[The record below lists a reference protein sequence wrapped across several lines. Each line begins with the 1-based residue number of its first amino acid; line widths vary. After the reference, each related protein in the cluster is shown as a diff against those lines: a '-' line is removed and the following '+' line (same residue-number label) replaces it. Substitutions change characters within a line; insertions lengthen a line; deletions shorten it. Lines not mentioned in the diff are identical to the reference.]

1 VAGGR
6 STVLPPLALVGV
18 VGLLV
23 AGTAAATAAGLPALV
38 GAGMGRP
45 VTVIGATA
53 VCPDLRQGGGVTTRV
68 SAGSAATSS
77 EGSIQTQRLSP
88 SGPRLRRAAVRPGQV
103 SAGFGGDVSRDG
115 VVVTARGPLA
125 GGLEVEQLT
134 RGDRAAD
141 RGFAGLRRGP
151 PSSEAW
157 FVGGGGAAAG
167 ERGLLVLAN
176 SDDAPALVDV
186 AVFSSTGAQDPRR
199 GAGLAVA
206 PHSRTFV
213 QLDTLAAG
221 KDLLTVHVRTRR
233 GRVVAALRHAR
244 YDGQVP
250 GGVEWVP
257 QSQPPAT
264 TVVVPGVPAGP
275 GRRYALITNPGPD
288 DTTVSV
294 QVTTGDGQFLPTGL
308 EAVRVPAGHTLR
320 ERLDALTDTSGLAL
334 RVVSS
339 GGPVLAGGYVLDTS
353 DSGPV
358 SEISYTAGSAPLSGP
373 ALLTDVDLDESRQE
387 TLLLSTL
394 GAAPA
399 SVLLRPV
406 AISGSTTRLP
416 RATTVRVPAG
426 RTITVDL
433 VSLIVGATQ
442 GRFALEVVAAAGSAP
457 VYAARYLRESG
468 PDGPLTTLLD
478 LQSPAQQVL
487 RPAVVRDPGAA
498 G

>member
-23 AGTAAATAAGLPALV
+23 AGTAAATAAGLPALAGV
-38 GAGMGRP
+38 GTGRP

-53 VCPDLRQGGGVTTRV
+53 VCPDLRQGVGLTTRV
-68 SAGSAATSS
+68 SAGSAATST

-115 VVVTARGPLA
+115 MVVTARGPLA

-141 RGFAGLRRGP
+141 RGFAGLRCGP

-157 FVGGGGAAAG
+157 FVGGGAAAG
-167 ERGLLVLAN
+167 ERALLVLAN

-221 KDLLTVHVRTRR
+221 KDLLAVHVRTRR
-233 GRVVAALRHAR
+233 GRLAAALRYTR

-264 TVVVPGVPAGP
+264 TVVVPGVPVGP
-275 GRRYALITNPGPD
+275 GHRYALITNPGPD

-294 QVTTGDGQFLPTGL
+294 QVTTSDGQFLPTGL
-308 EAVRVPAGHTLR
+308 EAVRVAAGHTVR

-353 DSGPV
+353 DTGPV

-416 RATTVRVPAG
+416 GASTVRVPAG

-442 GRFALEVVAAAGSAP
+442 GRFALEVVPAAGSAP

>member
-1 VAGGR
+1 MAGGR

-23 AGTAAATAAGLPALV
+23 AGTAAATAAGLPALAGV
-38 GAGMGRP
+38 GTGRP

-53 VCPDLRQGGGVTTRV
+53 VCPDLRQGVGVTTRV
-68 SAGSAATSS
+68 SAGSAATST
-77 EGSIQTQRLSP
+77 EGSIETQRLSP

-103 SAGFGGDVSRDG
+103 SAGFGGDVSGDG

-141 RGFAGLRRGP
+141 RGFAGLRCGP

-157 FVGGGGAAAG
+157 FVGGGAAAG
-167 ERGLLVLAN
+167 ERGLLVLSN

-199 GAGLAVA
+199 GAGLVVA
-206 PHSRTFV
+206 PHSRTIV

-221 KDLLTVHVRTRR
+221 KDLLAVHVRTRR
-233 GRVVAALRHAR
+233 GRVAAALRHTR

-275 GRRYALITNPGPD
+275 GRRYALIANPGPD

-294 QVTTGDGQFLPTGL
+294 QVTTSDGQFLPTGL
-308 EAVRVPAGHTLR
+308 EAVRVPAGHTVR

-353 DSGPV
+353 DTGPV
-358 SEISYTAGSAPLSGP
+358 SEVSYTAGSAPLSGP

-394 GAAPA
+394 GTAPA
-399 SVLLRPV
+399 SVRLRPV

-426 RTITVDL
+426 RTTTVDL

-442 GRFALEVVAAAGSAP
+442 GRFALEVVPAAGSAP

-487 RPAVVRDPGAA
+487 RPTVVRDPGAA

>member
-1 VAGGR
+1 
-6 STVLPPLALVGV
+6 
-18 VGLLV
+18 
-23 AGTAAATAAGLPALV
+23 
-38 GAGMGRP
+38 M
-45 VTVIGATA
+45 
-53 VCPDLRQGGGVTTRV
+53 
-68 SAGSAATSS
+68 
-77 EGSIQTQRLSP
+77 
-88 SGPRLRRAAVRPGQV
+88 
-103 SAGFGGDVSRDG
+103 
-115 VVVTARGPLA
+115 VVTARGPLA

-141 RGFAGLRRGP
+141 RGFAGLRCGP

-157 FVGGGGAAAG
+157 FVGGGAAAG

-213 QLDTLAAG
+213 QLDALAAG
-221 KDLLTVHVRTRR
+221 KDLLAVHVRTRR
-233 GRVVAALRHAR
+233 GRVAAALRHTR

-264 TVVVPGVPAGP
+264 TVVVPGVPVGP

-294 QVTTGDGQFLPTGL
+294 QVTTSDGQFLPTGL
-308 EAVRVPAGHTLR
+308 EAVRVPAGHTVR

-353 DSGPV
+353 DTGPV

-416 RATTVRVPAG
+416 GATTVRVPAG

-442 GRFALEVVAAAGSAP
+442 GRFALEVVPAAGSAP
-457 VYAARYLRESG
+457 STPRSTCAR
-468 PDGPLTTLLD
+468 
-478 LQSPAQQVL
+478 
-487 RPAVVRDPGAA
+487 AVRTGR
-498 G
+498 

>member
-23 AGTAAATAAGLPALV
+23 AGTAAATAAGLPALAGV
-38 GAGMGRP
+38 GTGRP

-53 VCPDLRQGGGVTTRV
+53 VCPDLRQGVGLTTRV
-68 SAGSAATSS
+68 SAGSAATST

-115 VVVTARGPLA
+115 MVVTARGPLA

-141 RGFAGLRRGP
+141 WGFAGLRCGP

-157 FVGGGGAAAG
+157 FVGGGAAAG
-167 ERGLLVLAN
+167 ERALLVLAN

-221 KDLLTVHVRTRR
+221 KDLLAVHVRTRR
-233 GRVVAALRHAR
+233 GRLAAALRYTR

-264 TVVVPGVPAGP
+264 TVVVPGVPVGP
-275 GRRYALITNPGPD
+275 GYRYALITNPGPD

-294 QVTTGDGQFLPTGL
+294 QVTTSDGQFLPTGL
-308 EAVRVPAGHTLR
+308 EAVRVAAGHTVR

-353 DSGPV
+353 DTGPV

-416 RATTVRVPAG
+416 GASTVRVPAG

-442 GRFALEVVAAAGSAP
+442 GRFALEVVPAAGSAP

>member
-23 AGTAAATAAGLPALV
+23 AGTAAATAAGLPALAGV
-38 GAGMGRP
+38 GTGRP

-53 VCPDLRQGGGVTTRV
+53 VCPDLRQGVGVTTRV
-68 SAGSAATSS
+68 SAGSAATST
-77 EGSIQTQRLSP
+77 EGSIETQRLSP

-103 SAGFGGDVSRDG
+103 SAGFGGDVSGDG

-141 RGFAGLRRGP
+141 RGFAGLRCGP

-157 FVGGGGAAAG
+157 FVGGGAAAG
-167 ERGLLVLAN
+167 ERGLLVLSN

-199 GAGLAVA
+199 GAGLVVA
-206 PHSRTFV
+206 PHSRTIV

-221 KDLLTVHVRTRR
+221 KDLLAVHVRTRR
-233 GRVVAALRHAR
+233 GRVAAALRHTR

-275 GRRYALITNPGPD
+275 GRRYALIANPGPD

-294 QVTTGDGQFLPTGL
+294 QVTTSDGQFLPTGL
-308 EAVRVPAGHTLR
+308 EAVRVPAGHTVR

-353 DSGPV
+353 DTGPV
-358 SEISYTAGSAPLSGP
+358 SEVSYTAGSAPLSGP

-394 GAAPA
+394 GTAPA
-399 SVLLRPV
+399 SVRLRPV

-426 RTITVDL
+426 RTTTVDL

-442 GRFALEVVAAAGSAP
+442 GRFALEVVPAAGSAP

-468 PDGPLTTLLD
+468 PDGPLTTLLG

-487 RPAVVRDPGAA
+487 RPTVVRDPGAA

>member
-23 AGTAAATAAGLPALV
+23 AGTAAATAAGLPALAGV
-38 GAGMGRP
+38 GTGRP

-53 VCPDLRQGGGVTTRV
+53 VCPDLRQGVGLTTRV
-68 SAGSAATSS
+68 SAGSAATST

-115 VVVTARGPLA
+115 MVVTARGPLA

-141 RGFAGLRRGP
+141 RGFAGLRCGP

-157 FVGGGGAAAG
+157 FVGGGAAAG
-167 ERGLLVLAN
+167 ERALLVLAN

-221 KDLLTVHVRTRR
+221 KDLLAVHVRTRR
-233 GRVVAALRHAR
+233 GRVAAALRHTR

-264 TVVVPGVPAGP
+264 TVVVPGVPVGP
-275 GRRYALITNPGPD
+275 GHRYALITNPGPD

-294 QVTTGDGQFLPTGL
+294 QVTTSDGQFLPTGL
-308 EAVRVPAGHTLR
+308 EAVRVAAGHTVR

-353 DSGPV
+353 DTGPV

-416 RATTVRVPAG
+416 GASTVRVPAG

-433 VSLIVGATQ
+433 ASLIVGATQ
-442 GRFALEVVAAAGSAP
+442 GRFALEVVPTAGSAP

>member
-1 VAGGR
+1 VVGGR

-23 AGTAAATAAGLPALV
+23 AGTAAATAAGLPALAGV
-38 GAGMGRP
+38 GTGRP

-53 VCPDLRQGGGVTTRV
+53 VCPDLRQGVGVTTRV
-68 SAGSAATSS
+68 SAGSAATST

-115 VVVTARGPLA
+115 VVVMARGPLA

-141 RGFAGLRRGP
+141 RGFAGLRCGP

-157 FVGGGGAAAG
+157 FVGGGAAAG
-167 ERGLLVLAN
+167 ERSLLVLAN

-186 AVFSSTGAQDPRR
+186 AVFSSTGAQDPRP

-221 KDLLTVHVRTRR
+221 KDLLAVHVRTRR
-233 GRVVAALRHAR
+233 GRVAAALRHTR

-264 TVVVPGVPAGP
+264 TVVVPGVPVGP
-275 GRRYALITNPGPD
+275 GHRYALITNPGPD

-294 QVTTGDGQFLPTGL
+294 QVTTSDGQFLPTGL
-308 EAVRVPAGHTLR
+308 EAVRVAAGHTVR

-353 DSGPV
+353 DTGPV

-416 RATTVRVPAG
+416 GASTVRVPAG

-442 GRFALEVVAAAGSAP
+442 GRFALEVVPAAGSAP

>member
-1 VAGGR
+1 MAGGR

-23 AGTAAATAAGLPALV
+23 AGTAAATAAGLPALAGV
-38 GAGMGRP
+38 GTGRP

-53 VCPDLRQGGGVTTRV
+53 VCPDLRQGVGLTTRV
-68 SAGSAATSS
+68 SAGSAATST

-115 VVVTARGPLA
+115 MVVTARGPLA

-141 RGFAGLRRGP
+141 RGFAGLRCGP

-157 FVGGGGAAAG
+157 FVGGGAAAG
-167 ERGLLVLAN
+167 ERALLVLAN

-221 KDLLTVHVRTRR
+221 KDLLAVHVRTRR
-233 GRVVAALRHAR
+233 GRLAAALRYTR

-264 TVVVPGVPAGP
+264 TVVVPGVPVGP
-275 GRRYALITNPGPD
+275 GHRYALITNPGPD

-294 QVTTGDGQFLPTGL
+294 QVTTSDGQFLPTGL
-308 EAVRVPAGHTLR
+308 EAVRVAAGHTVR

-353 DSGPV
+353 DTGPV

-416 RATTVRVPAG
+416 GASTVRVPAG

-442 GRFALEVVAAAGSAP
+442 GRFALEVVPAAGSAP

>member
-1 VAGGR
+1 MAGGR

-23 AGTAAATAAGLPALV
+23 AGTAAATAAGLPALAGV
-38 GAGMGRP
+38 GTGRP

-53 VCPDLRQGGGVTTRV
+53 VCPDLRQGVGLTTRV
-68 SAGSAATSS
+68 SAGSAAIST
-77 EGSIQTQRLSP
+77 EGSIQAQRLSP

-115 VVVTARGPLA
+115 MVITARGPLA

-141 RGFAGLRRGP
+141 RGFAGLRCGP

-157 FVGGGGAAAG
+157 FVGGGAAAG
-167 ERGLLVLAN
+167 ERALLVLAN

-221 KDLLTVHVRTRR
+221 KDLLAVHVRTRR
-233 GRVVAALRHAR
+233 GRVAAALRHTR

-264 TVVVPGVPAGP
+264 TVVVPGVPVGP
-275 GRRYALITNPGPD
+275 GHRYALITNPGPD

-294 QVTTGDGQFLPTGL
+294 QVTTSDGQFLPTGL
-308 EAVRVPAGHTLR
+308 EAVQVPAGHTVR

-353 DSGPV
+353 DTGPV

-416 RATTVRVPAG
+416 GASTVRVPAG
-426 RTITVDL
+426 RTTTVDL

-442 GRFALEVVAAAGSAP
+442 GRFALEVVPTAGSAP